1 MTELS
6 EGADILRGR
15 KGSTTSEIFLGNET
29 GSLVHGPN
37 LTPRPFAT
45 PDSRRDFDAP
55 IDNDFGD
62 MDINLPIDFPMLDID
77 PPLELPET
85 ANGEAELS
93 LQVQDPPAHED
104 HEVELVVN
112 GHEQGMYR
120 LLLRIL

>member
-6 EGADILRGR
+6 EGGDILRGR
-15 KGSTTSEIFLGNET
+15 KGSTTSEIFLGNDQ
-29 GSLVHGPN
+29 GSVVHGPN

-62 MDINLPIDFPMLDID
+62 MDINLGVGLPIDFPMLDID
-77 PPLELPET
+77 PPLELSET
-85 ANGEAELS
+85 PNGELT
-93 LQVQDPPAHED
+93 LVGQDQTTHED

-112 GHEQGMYR
+112 GHEKGV
-120 LLLRIL
+120 